1 MSQFHPCSMAVL
13 RSAVANIN
21 LHLSR
26 QRAVLRQE
34 WQVFAKAFTWRV
46 HIFTGTMGR
55 TSGYTRDLG
64 AKPFW
69 GLVTLARARRQD
81 QPEHLQAALDHCP
94 S

>member
-1 MSQFHPCSMAVL
+1 MAVL

-46 HIFTGTMGR
+46 HIFTSTMGR
-55 TSGYTRDLG
+55 ISGYTRDLG

-81 QPEHLQAALDHCP
+81 QPEHLQAASP
-94 S
+94 